1 MLYIHCSA
9 VYTVPGTLEVKCGE
23 IRALYDG
30 GDKPGTDASPVCG
43 SLIFGHIKDINSSC
57 RVGLK
62 LAIWD
67 SHGA

>member
-1 MLYIHCSA
+1 M
-9 VYTVPGTLEVKCGE
+9 KCGE

-43 SLIFGHIKDINSSC
+43 SLIFGHIRDINSSC

-62 LAIWD
+62 PAVWD